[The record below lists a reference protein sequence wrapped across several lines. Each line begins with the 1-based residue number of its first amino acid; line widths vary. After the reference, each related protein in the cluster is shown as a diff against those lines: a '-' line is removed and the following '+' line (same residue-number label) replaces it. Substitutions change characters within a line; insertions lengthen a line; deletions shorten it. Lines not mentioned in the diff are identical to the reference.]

1 MLRSTRE
8 KGEKVAAFFLNLVRL
23 VRALSIVWSD
33 TEFRHILFLVIA
45 LIFVGVLFYSSVE
58 GWSIVDSL
66 YFSVVTLATV
76 GYGDLSPHTTL
87 GKLFTVVY
95 ILIGIGLFVAVA
107 YGIGQGLIHRRGGAR
122 SDAVSGDHENKSR

>member
-1 MLRSTRE
+1 VE
-8 KGEKVAAFFLNLVRL
+8 QVAAFFLTLVRL
-23 VRALSIVWSD
+23 ARALSIAWSD
-33 TEFRHILFLVIA
+33 TEFRHILVLIIA
-45 LIFVGVLFYSSVE
+45 LIFVGVIFYSSVE

-107 YGIGQGLIHRRGGAR
+107 HGIGQGLIHRRGDGR
-122 SDAVSGDHENKSR
+122 SGVVSSDHKDKSR